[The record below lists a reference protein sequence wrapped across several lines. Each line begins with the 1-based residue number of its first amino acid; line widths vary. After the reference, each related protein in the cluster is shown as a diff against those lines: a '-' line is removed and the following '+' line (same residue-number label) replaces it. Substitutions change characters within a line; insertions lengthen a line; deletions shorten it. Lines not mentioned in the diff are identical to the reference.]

1 MADLSVFTSALLL
14 KLEALAAEYE
24 YEYEYE
30 HEYEHE
36 IPDLSATGS

>member
-30 HEYEHE
+30 